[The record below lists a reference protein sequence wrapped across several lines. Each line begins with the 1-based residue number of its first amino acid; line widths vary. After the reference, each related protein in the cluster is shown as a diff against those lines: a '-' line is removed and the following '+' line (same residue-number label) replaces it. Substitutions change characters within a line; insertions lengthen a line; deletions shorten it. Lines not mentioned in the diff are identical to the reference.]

1 MGDVKRSIS
10 KFFKSSCIS
19 KLKKKKPTK
28 NHPIKT
34 QAGDLKRL
42 FSKADIQMS
51 TKRYMKRCLIS
62 LIIREMQSKLQ

>member
-19 KLKKKKPTK
+19 KLKKKNNKKPPNQNK
-28 NHPIKT
+28 
-34 QAGDLKRL
+34 AGDLKRL
-42 FSKADIQMS
+42 FSKDDIQMS